1 MKKITFFILLVLGLS
16 NLEAQIVYQTVLTDN
31 FETNN
36 GYPSN
41 FTVKAQSAWTT
52 LNTTNNPYPYTG
64 TIWKDVFSDVK
75 PASKKTYVTSIVAEN
90 RSGGT
95 GSQCLRFDIKNETF
109 TDVAPN
115 DTVNALRWRG
125 LDNKISFN
133 TDAGESMSKYEVSFW
148 ARTDGSDKDVIMNV
162 KSPLA
167 AFKLTS
173 NWQKFTIDRYATGTT
188 STALGVDF
196 VNTLYPALDN
206 TTGYVV
212 YIDEFVVK
220 QRKIAYTTA
229 ASAVVSNGFTANW
242 AAVAGANAYSVIV
255 EKSDGGTTP
264 VWTAVAGSPFTAG
277 NVTSYNVAAL
287 DAGATYRYRVTA
299 TDGSITTV
307 ESNNTFATTSVV
319 SGIETI
325 RNINNIRVDNGNL
338 KLMVDAGKIIDVFN
352 AIGVKQHSIVSN
364 GNETVIQLTNKGIF
378 IVKVGSESRKIT
390 F

>member
-1 MKKITFFILLVLGLS
+1 MKKITLLLMIVVLTFALK
-16 NLEAQIVYQTVLTDN
+16 AQITYTTVLTDY
-31 FETNN
+31 FEVADGFSTSFSVT
-36 GYPSN
+36 GSG
-41 FTVKAQSAWTT
+41 AWSATAG
-52 LNTTNNPYPYTG
+52 YTG
-64 TIWKDVFSDVK
+64 TLWKDLFQNVQ
-75 PASKKTYVTSIVAEN
+75 PTTSRTSSVQAYAEEHT
-90 RSGGT
+90 GGT
-95 GSQCLRFDIKNETF
+95 GTQCLKFNLTAAAF
-109 TDVAPN
+109 GTTPS
-115 DTVNALRWRG
+115 TVRLRS

-133 TDAGESMSKYEVSFW
+133 TAAFESISKYEVTFW
-148 ARTDGSDKDVIMNV
+148 ARVAESDKAVILNAQNPN
-162 KSPLA
+162 SY
-167 AFKLTS
+167 LTITTS
-173 NWQKFTIDRYATGTT
+173 WQKYTLTRYATGT
-188 STALGVDF
+188 SAIGLILDFYPLNPNVDF
-196 VNTLYPALDN
+196 SI
-206 TTGYVV
+206 
-212 YIDEFVVK
+212 YIDEIVVK
-220 QRKIAYTTA
+220 ERKIAYTTA